1 MMAKNIFL
9 FLILFFTAGSRII
22 YAQEFWT
29 LNDCINY
36 AFINNLDIESQ
47 SIITEK
53 YKESFSQAKRER
65 LPRIS
70 GGTDYGISFG
80 KSVDPI
86 TNDVTYNNFNSNNYS
101 LNGGITLFEGFIRN
115 NQIAYNRFIYLAG
128 IENEKNLKIEIG
140 FMVMNAFHNAL
151 YYKGLIDIVKQ
162 QKELS
167 ELNLEKIRRQTE
179 VGLSAKTELLEIE
192 ARLADEELLL
202 IRTENNYKSSLLELK
217 KVMNFPVNKDLS
229 LMEISESEII
239 QYPVFENADSIFAL
253 ALANLPAVKAKLQ
266 QLKAVEKALAVS
278 KGSLYPALNL
288 NGGYYTGFYETR
300 VDEQGNSISY
310 KEQIKNNASQSIGVS
325 LSIPVF
331 NRWNNRSDIKQ
342 SKLNLEK
349 ERVDLENFKTQLYY
363 EIESYCQDLSAV
375 SAEYLQAKK
384 QTESNQLAFEVAE
397 KKKEQG
403 MFNVIDLYTS
413 KNLLSNAQSE
423 LLRTKLMYLLKRKTL
438 DFYMGKPIF
447 QTEINK

>member
-1 MMAKNIFL
+1 MAKNIFL
-9 FLILFFTAGSRII
+9 FLILFITAGSRII
-22 YAQEFWT
+22 YAQELWT

-53 YKESFSQAKRER
+53 YKESFNQAKRER
-65 LPRIS
+65 LPKIS

-101 LNGGITLFEGFIRN
+101 LNGGITLFEGFMRN

-128 IENEKNLKIEIG
+128 IENEKNLKVEIG

-202 IRTENNYKSSLLELK
+202 IRTENNYKASLLELK

-229 LMEISESEII
+229 LMEISETEII

-253 ALANLPAVKAKLQ
+253 ALENLPAVKAKLQ

-300 VDEQGNSISY
+300 VDENGNSISY

-325 LSIPVF
+325 LSVPVF
-331 NRWNNRSDIKQ
+331 NRWNNRSNIKQ

-438 DFYMGKPIF
+438 DFYMGKTIF

>member
-9 FLILFFTAGSRII
+9 FLILFITAGSRII
-22 YAQEFWT
+22 YAQELWT

-53 YKESFSQAKRER
+53 YKESFNQAKRER
-65 LPRIS
+65 LPKIS

-101 LNGGITLFEGFIRN
+101 LNGGITLFEGFMRN

-128 IENEKNLKIEIG
+128 IENEKNLKVEIG

-151 YYKGLIDIVKQ
+151 YFKGLIDIVKQ

-202 IRTENNYKSSLLELK
+202 IRTENNYKASLLELK

-229 LMEISESEII
+229 LMEISETELI

-253 ALANLPAVKAKLQ
+253 ALENLPAVKAKLQ

-300 VDEQGNSISY
+300 VDENGNSISY

-331 NRWNNRSDIKQ
+331 NRWNNRSNIKQ

-438 DFYMGKPIF
+438 DFYMGKTIF

>member
-9 FLILFFTAGSRII
+9 FLILFITAGSRII
-22 YAQEFWT
+22 YAQELWT

-53 YKESFSQAKRER
+53 YKESFNQAKRER
-65 LPRIS
+65 LPKIS

-101 LNGGITLFEGFIRN
+101 LNGGITLFEGFMRN

-128 IENEKNLKIEIG
+128 IENEKNLKVEIG

-202 IRTENNYKSSLLELK
+202 IRTENNYKASLLELK

-229 LMEISESEII
+229 LMEINETEII

-253 ALANLPAVKAKLQ
+253 ALENLPAVKAKLQ

-325 LSIPVF
+325 LSVPVF
-331 NRWNNRSDIKQ
+331 NRWNNRSNIKQ

-349 ERVDLENFKTQLYY
+349 ERVDLENFKTRLYY

-438 DFYMGKPIF
+438 DFYMGKTIF